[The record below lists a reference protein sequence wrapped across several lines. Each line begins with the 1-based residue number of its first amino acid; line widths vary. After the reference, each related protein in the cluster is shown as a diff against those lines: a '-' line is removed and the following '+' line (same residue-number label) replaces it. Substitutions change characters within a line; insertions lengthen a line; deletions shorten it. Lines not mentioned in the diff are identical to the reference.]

1 MPQTPYTDQ
10 QHRAILQQIA
20 HKAMLDRSLLP
31 DFSTAV
37 LAGAGAMLLPAPQS
51 DKKTRAKI
59 ERKGW
64 KLGKQ
69 TTKTIDAGVDQVRAK
84 AHEVTSSIQEQVE
97 DLQQRGQDVVDGQ
110 RERWAPVVKAG
121 KTAVNKA

>member
-1 MPQTPYTDQ
+1 MSK
-10 QHRAILQQIA
+10 
-20 HKAMLDRSLLP
+20 HKQEIEHEEANNPGGFLAGLLIGG
-31 DFSTAV
+31 
-37 LAGAGAMLLPAPQS
+37 LAGAGAMLLLAPQS
-51 DKKTRAKI
+51 GKKTRTKI
-59 ERKGW
+59 KRKGR

-84 AHEVTSSIQEQVE
+84 AHEVTSNIQEQVE

-121 KTAVNKA
+121 RKAVNEA